1 VYSRGVTVTSG
12 AFNGQLTL
20 TSNGEMADAAVSPT
34 GKLAVIWEQS
44 SIPWPV
50 QARFGS

>member
-1 VYSRGVTVTSG
+1 VYGRSVTVSSG

-20 TSNGEMADAAVSPT
+20 TSDGGLADAAVSPA

-50 QARFGS
+50 QARFGP